1 MFYQV
6 GRSPTWPHSN
16 MLENPPPLVQ
26 RNYRERKRIANQER
40 EKQKIHNIHDVAET
54 AKRRASLLVKR
65 GFPNFY

>member
-1 MFYQV
+1 
-6 GRSPTWPHSN
+6 
-16 MLENPPPLVQ
+16 MLEDPPPLVQ